1 MPADALVTLEVRAS
15 AGMVLIS
22 KAWIFCFQHQKSQ
35 FTRLL
40 ETWQCKELGH
50 QQPWYWFI
58 FLKYSGVETRKVN
71 PYFGAELFW
80 KGTPTYIYLYCTS
93 FFNTEMV
100 KLVEIY
106 PWTCQEKQKPCLS
119 YGDHSCFLICP
130 GDVRGKYLPLK
141 HWPLG
146 GMCMRT
152 SWKLDY
158 NSHAILL
165 SSNIWWIFNGM
176 KIQEVHRNCS
186 QHWFRFWFG
195 TP

>member
-1 MPADALVTLEVRAS
+1 MPADALVTLEVLRAS

-50 QQPWYWFI
+50 QLPWYWFI
-58 FLKYSGVETRKVN
+58 FLKYSCVETRKVS

-80 KGTPTYIYLYCTS
+80 KSTPTNMYMYLYCTS
-93 FFNTEMV
+93 FFSTEMV

-106 PWTCQEKQKPCLS
+106 PKKNKNLFILWRSLMLPDALVMWEGS
-119 YGDHSCFLICP
+119 I
-130 GDVRGKYLPLK
+130 LPLK

-152 SWKLDY
+152 ILKIRLEFSC
-158 NSHAILL
+158 NSAI
-165 SSNIWWIFNGM
+165 
-176 KIQEVHRNCS
+176 
-186 QHWFRFWFG
+186 
-195 TP
+195 